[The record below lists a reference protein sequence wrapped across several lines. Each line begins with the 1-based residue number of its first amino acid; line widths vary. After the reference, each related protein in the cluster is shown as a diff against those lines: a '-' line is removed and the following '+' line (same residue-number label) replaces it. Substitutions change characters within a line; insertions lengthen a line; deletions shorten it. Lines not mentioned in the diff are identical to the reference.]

1 MSQANPPTDDDE
13 LRGPR
18 ERSWIDMFRD
28 AVRGVKIAIRGEV
41 NFFVHLFIAV
51 IAGVGGGILKIS
63 DNRWWCIFILCVTVV
78 LTAELFNTAIEHLAR
93 AVTREQHPE
102 VRDALDI
109 ASGAVLVAAI
119 GAGCV
124 GFLMIAWPLVKVLRH

>member
-1 MSQANPPTDDDE
+1 MPPADEDESALNPA
-13 LRGPR
+13 
-18 ERSWIDMFRD
+18 RSWVAMFRD
-28 AVRGVKIAIRGEV
+28 AIRGVKVAIRGEV
-41 NFFVHLFIAV
+41 NFFIHMFIAV

-63 DNRWWCIFILCVTVV
+63 DNRWWCIFILCVTIV

-109 ASGAVLVAAI
+109 ASGAVLVAAL
-119 GAGCV
+119 GASCV
-124 GFLMIAWPLVKVLRH
+124 GVLMIAWPLVKVLRH